1 MADEEQAVYEQY
13 PPFKD
18 VKGVGKYFFTFY
30 IFIFIFIIIVI
41 SKNSYRNERRYFGL
55 YR

>member
-18 VKGVGKYFFTFY
+18 VRGVRINKNNI
-30 IFIFIFIIIVI
+30 IFIVFF
-41 SKNSYRNERRYFGL
+41 NSYL
-55 YR
+55 

>member
-18 VKGVGKYFFTFY
+18 VRGVRIKKIILKYHIY
-30 IFIFIFIIIVI
+30 LLLILIVI
-41 SKNSYRNERRYFGL
+41 GKNTY
-55 YR
+55 